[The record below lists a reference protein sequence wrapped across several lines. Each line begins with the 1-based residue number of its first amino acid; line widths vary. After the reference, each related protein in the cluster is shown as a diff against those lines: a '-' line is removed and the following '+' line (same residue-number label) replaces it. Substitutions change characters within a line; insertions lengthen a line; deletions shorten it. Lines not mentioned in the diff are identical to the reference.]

1 VQVLAPGTVRLEV
14 ARPLV
19 LERGLVRRPEIRR
32 SAQEPRDVLRQHV
45 QHLARG
51 VAPREAL
58 RIGREDG
65 KIPVPAGRELPPL
78 HQIDLVREL
87 RMLRPV
93 RGEELRPASSRLRTA
108 RAYAGAEMLP
118 DAVGDEEL
126 RVLGPAVAPLA
137 ETDLV
142 VSQRLA
148 VRRGGVLLVRRAIAD
163 VAVPDDEG
171 GSARRL
177 PE

>member
-1 VQVLAPGTVRLEV
+1 
-14 ARPLV
+14 
-19 LERGLVRRPEIRR
+19 
-32 SAQEPRDVLRQHV
+32 
-45 QHLARG
+45 
-51 VAPREAL
+51 
-58 RIGREDG
+58 
-65 KIPVPAGRELPPL
+65 
-78 HQIDLVREL
+78 
-87 RMLRPV
+87 MLRPV

-148 VRRGGVLLVRRAIAD
+148 VRRGGVLLVRRAVAD
-163 VAVPDDEG
+163 VAGHGDG
-171 GSARRL
+171 GWSARRL
-177 PE
+177 PEGVPGLLAAADVD